1 MFFGLYLANFGGA
14 TSPSRPY
21 AFMRE
26 KKLVAEAAESPTRGI
41 PPAPASG
48 TRPCNS
54 LLTIY
59 VANPP
64 NKIKAN
70 LVDYSLLTNWNFYY
84 IFGLGLGISIYVGKH
99 INR

>member
-1 MFFGLYLANFGGA
+1 
-14 TSPSRPY
+14 
-21 AFMRE
+21 MRSCAK
-26 KKLVAEAAESPTRGI
+26 KKLLAEAAESPKMGI
-41 PPAPASG
+41 PPAPVSG

-54 LLTIY
+54 LPTIY

-84 IFGLGLGISIYVGKH
+84 IFGLGISTLQVFSARQYIFGLK
-99 INR
+99 